1 MTLSKT
7 DQEQAKTLS
16 GAEQVMQ
23 NKWCKTSVQ
32 NKCTEQKQVTSKNA
46 EWSRTTG
53 YKTEW

>member
-1 MTLSKT
+1 MMLSKT